1 MSLQDMMDSMHKP
14 QTDEVARG
22 PGTGESMA
30 VRDFI
35 QGTPGLSGSLF
46 CYLGQEFQYF
56 ERFSYLRLCS
66 SVRCASI
73 YSLTGFHGNRTSRC
87 DKIGRGP

>member
-1 MSLQDMMDSMHKP
+1 MRKP

-35 QGTPGLSGSLF
+35 QGTPGRSYKSNHENWEQTLPAERGAEPTLGLPSRYELTFYDQERKMSSLAD
-46 CYLGQEFQYF
+46 GQ
-56 ERFSYLRLCS
+56 
-66 SVRCASI
+66 
-73 YSLTGFHGNRTSRC
+73 
-87 DKIGRGP
+87 IGLLYCL

>member
-35 QGTPGLSGSLF
+35 QGTPGLSGAFFVIWARNSNTLNVF
-46 CYLGQEFQYF
+46 HIYVY
-56 ERFSYLRLCS
+56 
-66 SVRCASI
+66 VHRCAVLRYI
-73 YSLTGFHGNRTSRC
+73 L
-87 DKIGRGP
+87 

>member
-35 QGTPGLSGSLF
+35 QGTPGLSGAFLLF
-46 CYLGQEFQYF
+46 
-56 ERFSYLRLCS
+56 
-66 SVRCASI
+66 
-73 YSLTGFHGNRTSRC
+73 
-87 DKIGRGP
+87 GPGIPIL